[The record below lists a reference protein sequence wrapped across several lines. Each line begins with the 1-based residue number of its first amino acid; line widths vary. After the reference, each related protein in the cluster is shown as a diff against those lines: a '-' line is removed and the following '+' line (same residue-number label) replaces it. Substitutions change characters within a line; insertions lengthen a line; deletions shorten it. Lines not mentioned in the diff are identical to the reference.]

1 MSSINQTPIRVGI
14 SGLGRAGWFLHAL
27 PLRDVPDKYKVVAV
41 MDTQADRRDEAVRT
55 LGCRAYDRF
64 DELADDDEIDLIVVA
79 GPNCIHAEQSIRAL
93 RAGRHVVVEKSMAQT
108 VAEADRMIAAA
119 AEADRILTV
128 FQCRRYFPGFIK
140 VREVIDSGKLGRIVQ
155 IRIIQHIFRR
165 RWDWQTLTKFDGG
178 ELFNGGAHRVDQ
190 AVQLLGDV
198 EPEVF
203 CHLDRVLASGDAE
216 DHCKIILSAPGAP
229 LIDIELTNSSAYAQ
243 ALWFVMGSSGG
254 LTGDE
259 NRLEWKYVD
268 WSKMPPRPVD
278 TDPTAANRQYC
289 PEQYEWIEESWD
301 RSADAPPKSVP
312 FYDDLYETIRNGAP
326 LVITPRNVRR
336 QIAILEKCAK
346 VRAGLPPFQAA
357 TDG

>member
-1 MSSINQTPIRVGI
+1 MEAKATAKWARTSAPKLRRLTRLIVGKSVPEAQAILRLAPSPAAREVRKVLMSAAAN
-14 SGLGRAGWFLHAL
+14 A
-27 PLRDVPDKYKVVAV
+27 
-41 MDTQADRRDEAVRT
+41 E
-55 LGCRAYDRF
+55 DRF
-64 DELADDDEIDLIVVA
+64 D
-79 GPNCIHAEQSIRAL
+79 
-93 RAGRHVVVEKSMAQT
+93 
-108 VAEADRMIAAA
+108 AEADDLHVARAYVDEGLTLKRFRPRARGMAN
-119 AEADRILTV
+119 RIRKRTSHVTV
-128 FQCRRYFPGFIK
+128 
-140 VREVIDSGKLGRIVQ
+140 VV
-155 IRIIQHIFRR
+155 
-165 RWDWQTLTKFDGG
+165 
-178 ELFNGGAHRVDQ
+178 
-190 AVQLLGDV
+190 GDV